1 MADPTQV
8 TVQLKRDIGTVPP
21 PDDLIAGSK
30 GAVYVDIV
38 KISTAGDYKR
48 GTLMMSGADGY
59 VNATQAGLATASGIC
74 ILAEDINIGENEY
87 AETPGY
93 FEGEFN
99 DARVIFPF
107 ETESDDHD
115 ALAEA
120 VREPLRKSKIF
131 LRHLNP

>member
-1 MADPTQV
+1 MADPTPV
-8 TVQLKRDIGTVPP
+8 TLRLVNDIGKVPP
-21 PDDLIAGSK
+21 PDDLVAGSK
-30 GAVYVDIV
+30 GAVYVDLV
-38 KISTAGDYKR
+38 KITAAGDYKR
-48 GTLMMSGADGY
+48 GMLMMASADSY
-59 VNATQAGLATASGIC
+59 IPATQAGLATAGGIC
-74 ILAEDINIGENEY
+74 ILVEDITIGENEY
-87 AETPGY
+87 AEVGGY

-115 ALAEA
+115 ALVEA